1 MDIVSLRKNAEKVS
15 INVDDNLTSSLSDS
29 CNKLI
34 ELRNQIKEKKAELK
48 NLEAEE
54 RNYSEKVIPEKMQET
69 GVSSLKLDSGYSIQ
83 IDTKFTARQS
93 SANSEFIYSF
103 LRENGLSRII
113 KNKVSVDFE
122 TTEDNMATDLLEDL
136 KIKYTDRV
144 VIKQSKIEPS
154 TYTSALREHFE
165 KGNSLPLTELGV
177 YLKTT
182 TKIERK

>member
-54 RNYSEKVIPEKMQET
+54 RNQSEKVIPEKMQET

-93 SANSEFIYSF
+93 SANSEFIYNFISNVNPYF
-103 LRENGLSRII
+103 I
-113 KNKVSVDFE
+113 
-122 TTEDNMATDLLEDL
+122 
-136 KIKYTDRV
+136 
-144 VIKQSKIEPS
+144 
-154 TYTSALREHFE
+154 
-165 KGNSLPLTELGV
+165 
-177 YLKTT
+177 
-182 TKIERK
+182 